1 MSQSSS
7 ITQVDLARMID
18 HTLLRA
24 DATEADFRAHCAMAK
39 DLGVG
44 TVCVSPWAVPLAL
57 EVLSDTEI
65 TIGSVVGFPFGHE
78 SADEK
83 SAETRVLLAAGT
95 QEFDM
100 VLNVGALRSGAYDLV
115 RDDIRAVVE
124 AAEGRVVKVI
134 LETCYL
140 TDAEVERGCVL
151 VEEAGAHFVKTST
164 GFAAGGATREH
175 VALMRGVVGDRLGVK
190 AAGGIRDRET
200 ALAMIQAG
208 ANRIGTSSAAAI
220 LRGTPDITPGI
231 Y

>member
-24 DATEADFRAHCAMAK
+24 DATDADFRAHCAMAK
-39 DLGVG
+39 VLGVG
-44 TVCVSPWAVPLAL
+44 TVCVSPWAVPIAL
-57 EVLSDTEI
+57 EVLTDTGI

-78 SADEK
+78 SAAEK
-83 SAETRVLLAAGT
+83 SAETQVLRAAGT

-100 VLNVGALRSGAYDLV
+100 VLNVGALRSGSYDVV
-115 RDDIRAVVE
+115 RDDIRGVVE
-124 AAEGRVVKVI
+124 AAEGRIVKVI

-140 TDAEVERGCVL
+140 TDAEIERACAL

-164 GFAAGGATREH
+164 GFAGGGATLAH
-175 VALMRGVVGDRLGVK
+175 VALMRRVVGDRLGVK

-200 ALAMIQAG
+200 ALAMIRAG

-220 LRGTPDITPGI
+220 LRGTPEITPGI